1 MKTAIVY
8 YSLEGNA
15 KYMAEQIA
23 AELDADLI
31 ELIPEKTYPDSGA
44 KKYFWGGKSVVFG
57 EKPAL
62 KPYIFDADNYDSL
75 VFATPVW
82 ASNFTPPLRTFISE
96 NREKLSGKKLSL
108 ALCYMGGGAQKAE
121 KKLKAFLGIEAFEAV
136 LILVDP
142 LKKKK
147 DEDLEKIHAF
157 CEKIR

>member
-1 MKTAIVY
+1 MWNDKYDGRLKAYAGGLRIGQA
-8 YSLEGNA
+8 SL
-15 KYMAEQIA
+15 KYC
-23 AELDADLI
+23 
-31 ELIPEKTYPDSGA
+31 
-44 KKYFWGGKSVVFG
+44 WGG
-57 EKPAL
+57 
-62 KPYIFDADNYDSL
+62 
-75 VFATPVW
+75 
-82 ASNFTPPLRTFISE
+82 NFTPPLRTFISE

-136 LILVDP
+136 LTLVDP